1 MPWGASRVSQGYDV
15 AAITFRRAPFMTLRI
30 LLPFLAVLALPE
42 AASGQGGR
50 AAGGALPA
58 FRSDRELA
66 EYLKGLVEA
75 RQKGRKVAP
84 SCSGAVQV
92 AHRKGAA
99 SAATVVQGRV
109 VALPNSAVTGAQV
122 TLGPIGIGTL
132 TSGDGSYRL
141 VIPAESLPSARDLVL
156 RVRRV
161 GYSQVER
168 TLKVR
173 PTDSLRVDVSLC
185 AQTLEL
191 DEVAVTGASASWLS
205 RDASITNTQEA
216 GVDEGGIVKLHG
228 EHLVILRRGRL
239 FTVAIG
245 GDDLRPIA
253 AVDAFGPGIDPRRTW
268 YDELLVSGDKVVV
281 IGFSYERGARRSAC
295 STSTGRAS
303 SGPAARISY
312 ARTTTTRP
320 ATTLRG

>member
-1 MPWGASRVSQGYDV
+1 
-15 AAITFRRAPFMTLRI
+15 
-30 LLPFLAVLALPE
+30 
-42 AASGQGGR
+42 
-50 AAGGALPA
+50 
-58 FRSDRELA
+58 
-66 EYLKGLVEA
+66 
-75 RQKGRKVAP
+75 
-84 SCSGAVQV
+84 
-92 AHRKGAA
+92 
-99 SAATVVQGRV
+99 
-109 VALPNSAVTGAQV
+109 LPNSAVTGAQV

-253 AVDAFGPGIDPRRTW
+253 AVDAFGPGIDPAGSGGDGAGTARLSGGPGTTSRYTPSPNAISPRRRS
-268 YDELLVSGDKVVV
+268 V
-281 IGFSYERGARRSAC
+281 ARR
-295 STSTGRAS
+295 RW
-303 SGPAARISY
+303 
-312 ARTTTTRP
+312 
-320 ATTLRG
+320 